1 MAGRIIGS
9 SYTERSLYNETG
21 VPLPKLK
28 PEELESR
35 RQEIV
40 DAARTCFLRSGFHR
54 TTTDEI
60 CREASITPGGLYH
73 YFGGK
78 DEIIAAVIQQSA
90 TDVVE
95 RLHAMLEE
103 AGDMRSAFSEVA
115 AFFIETMHDPNID
128 NVTRLDIEIWAEA
141 LKNRKLYEISQEGWA
156 TRRRMME
163 MMVNR
168 SAEEGLYSTKDVD
181 ARGLSSLL
189 IAILVGM
196 RIGKVLWQEDFD
208 LNGAI
213 AAMFLVHSGRLT
225 VEMPNLN
232 GVIEPVKKKPAKAP
246 KPQRAAAR
254 AS

>member
-1 MAGRIIGS
+1 
-9 SYTERSLYNETG
+9 
-21 VPLPKLK
+21 LPKLK

-60 CREASITPGGLYH
+60 CREAAITPGGLYH

-90 TDVVE
+90 NEVVG
-95 RLHAMLEE
+95 RLRAMIEE
-103 AGDMRSAFSEVA
+103 AGDMRSAFGDMAS
-115 AFFIETMHDPNID
+115 FFIETMRDPTID

-141 LKNRKLYEISQEGWA
+141 LKQDKLYQISQEGWA
-156 TRRRMME
+156 TRRRAME
-163 MMVNR
+163 MMVR
-168 SAEEGLYSTKDVD
+168 KGAEEGLYSMKNVD

-189 IAILVGM
+189 LAMLVGM
-196 RIGKVLWQEDFD
+196 RVGKVLWRDDFD

-225 VEMPNLN
+225 MEMPNVN
-232 GVIEPVKKKPAKAP
+232 GIIAPVKAP
-246 KPQRAAAR
+246 PVKQAAAR

>member
-1 MAGRIIGS
+1 
-9 SYTERSLYNETG
+9 
-21 VPLPKLK
+21 LPKLK

-90 TDVVE
+90 TDVVN
-95 RLHAMLEE
+95 RLQTMLDE
-103 AGDMRSAFSEVA
+103 AGDMRSAFGQIAS
-115 AFFIETMHDPNID
+115 FFIESMQDPSID
-128 NVTRLDIEIWAEA
+128 NATRLDIEIWAEA
-141 LKNRKLYEISQEGWA
+141 LKNEKLYQISQEGWA
-156 TRRRMME
+156 TRRRTME
-163 MMVNR
+163 MIVRKN
-168 SAEEGLYSTKDVD
+168 AEEGLYSMKEIDTK
-181 ARGLSSLL
+181 GLSSLL
-189 IAILVGM
+189 VAMLVGM
-196 RIGKVLWQEDFD
+196 RLGKVLWQDDFD
-208 LNGAI
+208 INGAI

-225 VEMPNLN
+225 LEMPNLN
-232 GVIEPVKKKPAKAP
+232 GIIEPVKSQPAKAP
-246 KPQRAAAR
+246 KPQKAVAP